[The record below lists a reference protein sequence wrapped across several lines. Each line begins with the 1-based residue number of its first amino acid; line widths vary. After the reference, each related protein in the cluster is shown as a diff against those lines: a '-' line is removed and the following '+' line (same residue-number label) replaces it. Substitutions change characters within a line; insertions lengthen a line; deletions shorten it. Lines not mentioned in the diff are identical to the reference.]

1 MVEPFEMTA
10 PMAPNYWN
18 GIGESPVGRTSFG
31 FYDGDP
37 IFVSEAP
44 KVADFC
50 TKTLGYPIVTIELQQ
65 ENIYSCFESAITEYS
80 AQVNQFNIREHM
92 LSIQGLPTST
102 DLTQQAIG
110 SGLSTI
116 INLSQEYG
124 TEAEAGGL
132 VSLKKGSIPITSMTQ
147 SYDLQALWGD
157 TIESGSRLEV
167 RRVFHQGTPAIS
179 RYFDPFSTT
188 GVGMTNLM
196 AEFGWDNY
204 SPAAQ
209 FLLMPL
215 YEDILRVQAIEF
227 NDMIRK
233 SPYSFELINNK
244 VRLFPIPQR
253 DFLLFFDYY
262 LFNDKKGLILMN
274 GTANSGSSLV
284 GDYSNAPYQN
294 IQYANINSV
303 GRLWIF
309 KYTLALVKEALGNV
323 RSKYKSVPIPQS
335 EVTLDGDTL
344 RTEAK
349 TEKDELIKE
358 LRETLEQTG
367 RKAQMDKQKEI
378 ANAMM
383 EIYKKIPMPFMIG

>member
-1 MVEPFEMTA
+1 MTL
-10 PMAPNYWN
+10 PNYWN
-18 GIGESPVGRTSFG
+18 GVGQSPIGKTPFG
-31 FYDGDP
+31 FYDLDSS
-37 IFVSEAP
+37 FVTDAP

-50 TKTLGYPIVTIELQQ
+50 TKKLGYPILTIELIEDQL
-65 ENIYSCFESAITEYS
+65 YSCFESAITEYS

-102 DLTQQAIG
+102 DLTQKAIG
-110 SGLSTI
+110 SGLSSI

-132 VSLKKGSIPITSMTQ
+132 VTLKKGSIPVTAMSQ
-147 SYDLQALWGD
+147 SYDLQAMWGD
-157 TIESGSRLEV
+157 TIESGSRIEV

-253 DFLLFFDYY
+253 DFILFFDYY
-262 LFNDKKGLILMN
+262 VMEDKKNLVVLG
-274 GTANSGSSLV
+274 GTAGSGSVLV

-294 IQYANINSV
+294 IQYNTINSV
-303 GRLWIF
+303 GRLWIY
-309 KYTLALVKEALGNV
+309 KYTLALTKETLGNV
-323 RSKYKSVPIPQS
+323 RSKYKSVPIPNA
-335 EVTLDGDTL
+335 EVNLDGDTL
-344 RTEAK
+344 RQEAAA
-349 TEKDELIKE
+349 EKDLLIKE
-358 LRETLEQTG
+358 LRETLEATG

-378 ANAMM
+378 SLAVN
-383 EIYKKIPMPFMIG
+383 EIYKRIPMPFMIG